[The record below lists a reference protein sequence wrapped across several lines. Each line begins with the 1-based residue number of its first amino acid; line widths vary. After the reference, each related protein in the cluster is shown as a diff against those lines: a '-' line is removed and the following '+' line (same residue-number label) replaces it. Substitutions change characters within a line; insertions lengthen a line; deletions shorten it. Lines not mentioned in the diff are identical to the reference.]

1 MDSLLNRLK
10 PEYLEVLAGMEQEF
24 PCTKERIIKTLG
36 VLEWPGD
43 VKLSDCITIG
53 SFLADDQI
61 DLYNFREM
69 FYKYGDKPKADEY
82 ITPSVIIYNGE
93 L

>member
-10 PEYLEVLAGMEQEF
+10 PEYLEVLSGLHDF
-24 PCTKERIIKTLG
+24 PSTKEKIIKVLG
-36 VLEWPGD
+36 SNEWPGD
-43 VKLSDCITIG
+43 VKLGDCITIA
-53 SFLADDQI
+53 SFLADDKI